1 MEILQEPVISHSG
14 PETQQAPGPQPEPRP
29 PFNEVS
35 VLFPLLTLVTVAYL
49 AMIVAEFF
57 LPKAVHMPG
66 MMMPVYISLLSA
78 YAADKEI
85 RRWVGV
91 PEPPRKGSLFVH
103 LWVLL
108 FLALVIV
115 NFFRTEY
122 PLPQDLGKVVL
133 QVLAVFFGSRT
144 SKYIKERQS
153 GAAMDPSEI
162 SAQRERI
169 LELIRTRGRVVRA
182 DVMELFGIGRT
193 TATSL
198 LEDMVRDGVIRRIG
212 EKKGTHYLAT
222 ETKPVSND

>member
-1 MEILQEPVISHSG
+1 MEIRQEPVISHTGS
-14 PETQQAPGPQPEPRP
+14 ETQQAAGPRPEPRP
-29 PFNEVS
+29 PVNEVS

-49 AMIVAEFF
+49 AMIVAEFL
-57 LPKAVHMPG
+57 LPKAVRMPG

-115 NFFRTEY
+115 NFFCTDY
-122 PLPQDLGKVVL
+122 SLPQDLGKVVL

-153 GAAMDPSEI
+153 GAEMGPSEI

-169 LELIRTRGRVVRA
+169 LELIRTKGRVVRA

-193 TATSL
+193 KATSL
-198 LEDMVRDGVIRRIG
+198 LEDMVRDGIIRRVG
-212 EKKGTHYLAT
+212 EKKGTHYLAA
-222 ETKPVSND
+222 ETTPVSND

>member
-91 PEPPRKGSLFVH
+91 PEPPRK
-103 LWVLL
+103 
-108 FLALVIV
+108 A
-115 NFFRTEY
+115 
-122 PLPQDLGKVVL
+122 
-133 QVLAVFFGSRT
+133 
-144 SKYIKERQS
+144 
-153 GAAMDPSEI
+153 
-162 SAQRERI
+162 
-169 LELIRTRGRVVRA
+169 RG
-182 DVMELFGIGRT
+182 
-193 TATSL
+193 TA
-198 LEDMVRDGVIRRIG
+198 
-212 EKKGTHYLAT
+212 
-222 ETKPVSND
+222 